1 MGYTYFFSD
10 KLSEER
16 GEGSSVF
23 VFSYSRAAA
32 SISSQH
38 CRGIICQ
45 GKRFHVRKNPFVK
58 QGMFAF
64 PLLVDHFNMV
74 LLLCVL
80 WVFEPI
86 SFTEGKCM
94 RLVYSIMSLL

>member
-1 MGYTYFFSD
+1 MGKGFLCLFSLTAGLL
-10 KLSEER
+10 K
-16 GEGSSVF
+16 
-23 VFSYSRAAA
+23 

-38 CRGIICQ
+38 WQGSICQ

-58 QGMFAF
+58 QDMVGFS
-64 PLLVDHFNMV
+64 LLVAHCNMV

>member
-1 MGYTYFFSD
+1 M
-10 KLSEER
+10 
-16 GEGSSVF
+16 F
-23 VFSYSRAAA
+23 VFSYSRAAE
-32 SISSQH
+32 SISSECWQ
-38 CRGIICQ
+38 GSICQ

-58 QGMFAF
+58 QGMFGF
-64 PLLVDHFNMV
+64 SLLVAHCNMV

>member
-1 MGYTYFFSD
+1 MGKGVLCLFCLTAQHWW
-10 KLSEER
+10 
-16 GEGSSVF
+16 GS
-23 VFSYSRAAA
+23 
-32 SISSQH
+32 
-38 CRGIICQ
+38 ICQ
-45 GKRFHVRKNPFVK
+45 GKRFHPRKSPFVK
-58 QGMFAF
+58 QGMFGF
-64 PLLVDHFNMV
+64 SLLVDHCDMA